1 MAIVGRVEAMP
12 DADRTAVLFPGQGSQ
27 TDDMR
32 ETAARRRPDLVARAG
47 EIVGEDPFAR
57 VEDGTRFQQPAIFC
71 ASVAGYGVLDLEPD
85 AAAGHSLG
93 EFGALAAAGAIDE
106 TDALELV
113 ALRGRLMD
121 DAAAEGPPAGMLAV
135 LKGEPGDAEGIARDL
150 DLTVAND
157 NAPGQVVLSGP
168 ADALDAATDAAE
180 SSGLRA
186 MRLPVA
192 GGFHSPTME
201 PVVPKL
207 RAALDRVTVHPPR
220 FPVFSSITARPFDDI
235 RHELALALT
244 HGVRWRETLFALR
257 DAGVRRFAETGPGKV
272 VTGLV
277 RRTLRDVEAFAAKP
291 GADRV

>member
-1 MAIVGRVEAMP
+1 VGAMP
-12 DADRTAVLFPGQGSQ
+12 DAERTAVLFPGQGSQ

-32 ETAARRRPDLVARAG
+32 ETAARLRPDLVRLARDV
-47 EIVGEDPFAR
+47 VGEDPFAR

-71 ASVAGYGVLDLEPD
+71 ASLAGFDALDLEPD

-93 EFGALAAAGAIDE
+93 EFGALAAAGAIDA
-106 TDALELV
+106 TDALVLV
-113 ALRGRLMD
+113 AARGRLMD
-121 DAAAEGPPAGMLAV
+121 AAAADGPPAGMLAV

-168 ADALDAATDAAE
+168 SDALDAATAAAE
-180 SSGLRA
+180 NAGLRA

-201 PVVPKL
+201 PAVPKL
-207 RAALDRVTVHPPR
+207 RAALDRVSVRTPR
-220 FPVFSSITARPFDDI
+220 FPVFSSITARPFGDI

-244 HGVRWRETLFALR
+244 HGVRWRQTLLALR
-257 DAGVRRFAETGPGKV
+257 DAGLRRFAETGPGKV

-277 RRTLRDVEAFAAKP
+277 RRTLPDVEAFAAKP
-291 GADRV
+291 EADRG